1 MEAARN
7 ERPDLILLDIA
18 MPDMTGYEVCEQLK
32 ADAKLKDIPVIFI
45 SALDQAIDKVKAF
58 SVGGVDYV
66 TKPFQNEEVYARIRT
81 HLQLRRV
88 EKLHHD
94 LTQMVVHDLRNP
106 LTVICGFLDSL
117 ESDEAQK
124 LSTGPLALVT
134 VARRSA
140 D

>member
-1 MEAARN
+1 
-7 ERPDLILLDIA
+7 
-18 MPDMTGYEVCEQLK
+18 
-32 ADAKLKDIPVIFI
+32 
-45 SALDQAIDKVKAF
+45 VKAF

-81 HLQLRRV
+81 HLQLRRL
-88 EKLHHD
+88 EKLRDD
-94 LTQMVVHDLRNP
+94 LTHMVVHDLRNP